1 MFCSQYEAHE
11 AKVDPAHAG
20 RHKLEAEIAGAAA
33 LGSAA
38 YAWHEHSEKKKDEH
52 RIQSLQGAHG
62 GGHGHNGGHG
72 HHKHG
77 HGGKHDGHKKHHHF
91 W

>member
-62 GGHGHNGGHG
+62 GHGHNSGHGHN
-72 HHKHG
+72 KHN